1 MQYVQGLRSIGCDV
15 WWLEEAHEA
24 AGGDV
29 DQGLIATFLGRLD
42 RFGVRDRAILYR
54 RHADGAIDFVYG
66 PPDPWGTLGRADLL
80 LNFDYRIDE
89 SLLRASQTSALVD
102 IDPGLLQ
109 FWISVGQI
117 MLPEHDHY
125 LTIGE
130 TVGLP
135 GSSIPDV
142 GLPWKQIRPAVSLSD
157 WPVARSSS
165 KAPFTTVSSWWGGDG
180 KGEWV
185 TDGTSSLLYENNKRV
200 SFLRFVDLPART
212 DHRLELALN
221 IGTGDPSGEDDGA
234 AVASLGSPVGITD
247 YIDDATDL
255 RTLRRHGWLVRE
267 AHEVAAS
274 PEAYRSYI
282 QRSRGEFS
290 CVKPSCIAFQ
300 NAWISDRTVCYLAS
314 GKPAI
319 VQDTGPSSYLPRAE
333 GLFRFSTVDEAAAA
347 LDRVQTDFARHSQ
360 AARSI
365 AEEFFDARRI
375 AESILNHVG

>member
-1 MQYVQGLRSIGCDV
+1 
-15 WWLEEAHEA
+15 
-24 AGGDV
+24 
-29 DQGLIATFLGRLD
+29 
-42 RFGVRDRAILYR
+42 
-54 RHADGAIDFVYG
+54 
-66 PPDPWGTLGRADLL
+66 
-80 LNFDYRIDE
+80 
-89 SLLRASQTSALVD
+89 
-102 IDPGLLQ
+102 
-109 FWISVGQI
+109 
-117 MLPEHDHY
+117 
-125 LTIGE
+125 
-130 TVGLP
+130 
-135 GSSIPDV
+135 
-142 GLPWKQIRPAVSLSD
+142 
-157 WPVARSSS
+157 
-165 KAPFTTVSSWWGGDG
+165 
-180 KGEWV
+180 
-185 TDGTSSLLYENNKRV
+185 
-200 SFLRFVDLPART
+200 
-212 DHRLELALN
+212 LELALN

-234 AVASLGSPVGITD
+234 AVASLGSPGGITD